1 MKYLLNLTS
10 KVMEKFAGETLL
22 ESLTR
27 RFTYRDAQYWNDKI
41 LAGQILIDELPAS
54 PDRVLC
60 VGETVRFMV
69 PDFEEPDLDTD
80 YQKVFE
86 NDNIIIVSKPADLPV
101 HSNRRFYFQT
111 MTAILRRH
119 ENLENLNPMHRLDRE
134 TSGLMIF
141 MKKNFQRRRYRRNPA
156 MIIKKKLYLAIVK
169 GHISQSSF
177 EVNEP
182 LAESGQLPVRYKMII
197 TPEGKPAET
206 RFYLA
211 AVSETHSLLV
221 ADLITGRKHQIRAHL
236 EHIGHPIIG
245 DKLYSHGGLYFMK
258 RCEDNLQQSDL
269 EELGAPHQLLHSWCI
284 NLALPDTDQQMI
296 FAHQLPRAFDDY
308 LKKLEDWQPKAMQI
322 AKDIQSRS

>member
-1 MKYLLNLTS
+1 MKYTLNLTS
-10 KVMEKFAGETLL
+10 KVIEKFAGETLI

-27 RFTYRDAQYWNDKI
+27 RFTYRDAHYWNDKI
-41 LAGQILIDELPAS
+41 LAGQILVDELTAT

-60 VGETVRFMV
+60 EGETVRFMV
-69 PDFEEPDLDTD
+69 PDFEEPDLDTE

-119 ENLENLNPMHRLDRE
+119 ENLDNLNPMHRLDRE

-141 MKKNFQRRRYRRNPA
+141 MKKNFQQRRYKRNPG
-156 MIIKKKLYLAIVK
+156 MIIQKKLYLAMVK
-169 GHISQSSF
+169 GHVSQPNFVVS
-177 EVNEP
+177 EP
-182 LAESGQLPVRYKMII
+182 LAESGQLPVRYKMLI

-206 RFYLA
+206 RFYPVA
-211 AVSETHSLLV
+211 ACESHSLLI

-245 DKLYSHGGLYFMK
+245 DKLYSHGGLYFIK

-269 EELGAPHQLLHSWCI
+269 EKLGAPHHLLHSWCI
-284 NLALPDTDQQMI
+284 NLALPDTEAQMI
-296 FAHQLPRAFDDY
+296 FSHHFSRAFDSY
-308 LKKLEDWQPKAMQI
+308 LKKFEDWQPKAIKI
-322 AKDIQSRS
+322 ASHI